1 MYDIAAVEVALRG
14 LLADMPGEGK
24 IVVLAVMSAGQPG
37 DTGRPALSKR
47 EIEVAGLVRKGLTNQ
62 QIARRLGITPHTVNH
77 HLRGIFKKLDIVSR
91 VQLAALEVPEWV
103 G

>member
-1 MYDIAAVEVALRG
+1 MHDIAALEAVLRG
-14 LLADMPGEGK
+14 ALAGVAGDRE
-24 IVVLAVMSAGQPG
+24 IVIVAVMPAGQP
-37 DTGRPALSKR
+37 DQTGRPVLSKR
-47 EIEVAGLVRKGLTNQ
+47 EREVAGLVRKGLTNQ

-77 HLRGIFKKLDIVSR
+77 HLRRIFKKLDIVSR